1 ERQRI
6 TAVECVG
13 EPMTSRILFVAKEL
27 SYEPQG
33 VMSLAAVLKQ
43 AGHEVALT
51 VATEEDSVARAVSC
65 QPDILAYS
73 VLTGSQGGY
82 LALNE
87 RLRAALAPV
96 RSAAGKPPVLS
107 VFGGPHPTFFPQL
120 IEEPGVDGVCRGE
133 GEGALLDLA
142 DSLALGALQPEMPN
156 WWFKLDGQIVKSQ
169 VRPLVRELSS
179 LPRPDRALIYDRH
192 PQLAQSPIKHFI
204 TSRGCPFDCSYCF
217 NHALHEMY
225 PRERR
230 HYRRTVDDVIGE
242 VQAVR
247 ARWPLEHVVF
257 VDDLFI
263 VDKVWLRE
271 LAAKWPAAVG
281 LPFFCNVQAS
291 LLVRQPELLVL
302 LKQAGC
308 HTVSMGIESAND
320 RIRNELLRRR
330 MTQEEIVTAG
340 RMVRA
345 AGMVITATNIL
356 GLPTSTLEDD
366 FATMRLN
373 TEAGVSYA
381 HAWLFQPYPGTEL
394 GDFARSQGLVPGT
407 LDDLSDVA
415 WERAALSYGS
425 EETKTRV
432 EQLQRFFGIGVEW
445 LWLEPLIRRLI
456 NLPHHPVTDTLFWW
470 VHKLHKGYAIY
481 RRVHP
486 VRTHPAELL
495 KLATHF
501 IRLRG

>member
-1 ERQRI
+1 
-6 TAVECVG
+6 
-13 EPMTSRILFVAKEL
+13 MTSRVLFVAKEL

-33 VMSLAAVLKQ
+33 IMSLAAVLKQ
-43 AGHEVALT
+43 AGHDADLV
-51 VATEEDSVARAVSC
+51 VATEEDPVAFAVGY
-65 QPDILAYS
+65 QPDILAFS
-73 VLTGSQGGY
+73 VLTGSQAGY
-82 LALNE
+82 LALNQ
-87 RLRAALAPV
+87 RLRAELDPLRA
-96 RSAAGKPPVLS
+96 AAGKQPVVS
-107 VFGGPHPTFFPQL
+107 VFGGPHPTFFPQM

-142 DSLALGALQPEMPN
+142 DGLAQGELRPEMPN
-156 WWFKLDGQIVKSQ
+156 WWFKQDGRIMKSP

-179 LPRPDRALIYDRH
+179 LPTPDRALVYDRH
-192 PQLAQSPIKHFI
+192 PQLAQSAIKHFI

-242 VQAVR
+242 VQEVR
-247 ARWPLEHVVF
+247 SRWPLDHVVF

-263 VDKVWLRE
+263 LDRVWLQE
-271 LAAKWPAAVG
+271 LAAKWPSAVG

-291 LLVRQPELLVL
+291 LLVKHPESVAL

-330 MTQEEIVTAG
+330 MTREEIVAAG
-340 RMVRA
+340 RMARA
-345 AGMVITATNIL
+345 AGLQITATNIL

-373 TEAGVSYA
+373 SEARVSYA

-394 GDFARSQGLVPGT
+394 GDFARDQGLVPGT
-407 LDDLSDVA
+407 LDDLGDIA
-415 WERAALSYGS
+415 WERAALSYGT
-425 EETKTRV
+425 EKAKTRV
-432 EQLQRFFGIGVEW
+432 EQLQRFFGLGVEW
-445 LWLEPLIRRLI
+445 PWLEPLIRRLV
-456 NLPHHPVTDTLFWW
+456 NLPHHPVTDALFWW

-486 VRTHPAELL
+486 IKARPAQLM
-495 KLATHF
+495 KLAAHYM
-501 IRLRG
+501 RLRG

>member
-1 ERQRI
+1 
-6 TAVECVG
+6 
-13 EPMTSRILFVAKEL
+13 MTSRILFAAQEM

-33 VMSLAAVLKQ
+33 IMSLAAVLKQ

-51 VATEEDSVARAVSC
+51 VATEEDPVARAISY

-73 VLTGSQGGY
+73 VMTGSQAGY
-82 LALNE
+82 LELNR
-87 RLRAALAPV
+87 RLRAALAPL
-96 RSAAGKPPVLS
+96 RSAAGKPPVFS
-107 VFGGPHPTFFPQL
+107 VFGGPHPTFFPEL
-120 IEEPGVDGVCRGE
+120 IEEPEVDGVCRGE

-142 DSLALGALQPEMPN
+142 DCLAQGALCPEMSN
-156 WWFKLDGQIVKSQ
+156 WWFKLDGQIVKSP

-179 LPRPDRALIYDRH
+179 LPSPDRALIYDRH
-192 PQLAQSPIKHFI
+192 PQLAQSAIKHFI
-204 TSRGCPFDCSYCF
+204 TSRGCPFNCSYCF
-217 NHALHEMY
+217 NHALHELY
-225 PRERR
+225 PHERR

-263 VDKVWLRE
+263 VDKLWLKE

-291 LLVRQPELLVL
+291 LVVKQPELLTL

-308 HTVSMGIESAND
+308 HTVSMGIETADD
-320 RIRNELLRRR
+320 RIRTELLRRR
-330 MTQEEIVTAG
+330 MTREEIVTAG
-340 RMVRA
+340 RLVRA
-345 AGMVITATNIL
+345 TGMHVTSTNIL
-356 GLPTSTLEDD
+356 GLPTSLLEDD

-373 TEAGVSYA
+373 TEAQISYA
-381 HAWLFQPYPGTEL
+381 HAFLFQPYPGTEL
-394 GDFARSQGLVPGT
+394 GQYARDHGLVPGT
-407 LDDLSDVA
+407 LDDFSEIA
-415 WERAALSYGS
+415 WERSVLTFES
-425 EETKTRV
+425 EEAKTRV
-432 EQLQRFFGIGVEW
+432 EHLQRLFGIGVEW
-445 LWLEPLIRRLI
+445 PWLDPLIRRLI
-456 NLPHHPVTDTLFWW
+456 NLPHNRVTDALFWW

-486 VRTHPAELL
+486 IKTHPAQLL
-495 KLATHF
+495 NLASHF